1 MIIKKLTLTSPDF
14 PEVLRNIPS
23 PRRQLYVAGAPLA
36 GLLQRPR
43 VAIVGTR
50 KISPYGQQV
59 TWEFA
64 RDLAQQGVVIISG
77 LALGLDAL
85 AHKAALEHGGL
96 CIAVLPCPLEKIV
109 PMTNR
114 RLAQRILD
122 SGGALVSEYPEPEW
136 PKRQYFIA
144 RNRIVSGLADAVLI
158 PEAGIK
164 SGALH
169 TARFAV
175 EQGKNMLAVPG
186 SIYAPGCAGTNNL
199 IKTSQAGAVT
209 TPDDVLNTLDLQRH
223 STPAKQV
230 KGANAREQA
239 ILDLLLQGISKGH
252 LLLEHSRLE
261 VPAFNQTLVMLEITG
276 KIRPLGADHWAIT

>member
-23 PRRQLYVAGAPLA
+23 PPRQLYVAGAPLA

-85 AHKAALEHGGL
+85 AHKAAHEHGGL

-199 IKTSQAGAVT
+199 IKASQAGAVT